1 MGAQSSSSNGS
12 GCSAKC
18 SQFGSMFGP
27 EEGGEE
33 IGDLANL
40 GMDTSY
46 VKHSVLE
53 AEIDQLVDCNLQ
65 PGDTKAG
72 DHFCPMTDR
81 AAADTFHK
89 QGVLE
94 KVLGDCKEMLM
105 DIFDLCEEDI
115 RGMNGLVCAVS
126 QPSKSDCPLIFVS
139 DGFEKLTGYPGTFA
153 LGRSCR
159 FLQPNSAALNDA
171 CNLKDRKG
179 LREFCANFTKF
190 SHGDEIVNLLL
201 NERHDGPRFWNLLKM
216 AYVEYEGEKY
226 IFAVQT
232 PLGAYMPKAL
242 RGRIE
247 STIKNQQIVKALP
260 VFAKRVNE
268 LRDGLAERTGE
279 SIYELATFASG
290 FLDSMDTAG
299 NTTVNSRRNSLG
311 GVNAMQCM
319 SAKVGGRK
327 SVSTPAVK
335 SDQLCIRFQSVKG
348 MTSPVPNK
356 CIEITA
362 GSGVMVNVDNPSQ
375 TAMFAAL
382 SGEQFQKCRPVSIC
396 LDVVPR
402 ASGAPMLMC
411 TVKTGLPDQN
421 GVVIDGMVCLPGTT
435 KPVQVGSTIEV
446 AGEYV
451 LRVASLKSRLQ
462 KGA

>member
-1 MGAQSSSSNGS
+1 MGAQCSSNNGS
-12 GCSAKC
+12 GCKPC
-18 SQFGSMFGP
+18 SRFGGFGSG
-27 EEGGEE
+27 EGGEE

-40 GMDTSY
+40 GMDSSY
-46 VKHSVLE
+46 VRQSVLE
-53 AEIDQLVDCNLQ
+53 SEVDQLVDCNLQ

-72 DHFCPMTDR
+72 DHVCPMTDR
-81 AAADTFHK
+81 EAADTFHK

-94 KVLGDCKEMLM
+94 KVLAECKELLM

-115 RGMNGLVCAVS
+115 RGMGGLVCAVS
-126 QPSKSDCPLIFVS
+126 QPSKEDCPLIYVS

-159 FLQPNSAALNDA
+159 FLQPNSATLNDA
-171 CNLKDRKG
+171 INLKDRKG

-190 SHGDEIVNLLL
+190 SNGDDIVNLLM

-247 STIKNQQIVKALP
+247 SPQKNQEIVKALP
-260 VFAKRVNE
+260 VFAKRLNE

-279 SIYELATFASG
+279 SIYELAAFASG
-290 FLDSMDTAG
+290 FLDSMDRANKPTSG
-299 NTTVNSRRNSLG
+299 RNG
-311 GVNAMQCM
+311 GVSAMQSM

-327 SVSTPAVK
+327 SAAAPGVK
-335 SDQLCIRFQSVKG
+335 SDKLCVRFQSVKG

-375 TAMFAAL
+375 TAVFAAL
-382 SGEQFQKCRPVSIC
+382 SGDQFQKCRPVSIC

-402 ASGAPMLMC
+402 AGGAPMLMC
-411 TVKTGLPDQN
+411 TVKTAMADQT
-421 GVVIDGMVCLPGTT
+421 GVVIDDVQCMPGTT
-435 KPVQVGSTIEV
+435 KPVQVGSLIEV
-446 AGEYV
+446 GGEFV
-451 LRVASLKSRLQ
+451 LRVASLKSALQ
-462 KGA
+462 RVNSK